1 MRDCKRLFFVLPHVC
16 FLVIPQSITSMVVAE
31 FQGNLT
37 STPMPASP
45 RHPTVSVFVL
55 SVHLALV
62 KSSKDKSK
70 YFNHLTQGSLAY
82 C

>member
-1 MRDCKRLFFVLPHVC
+1 MRDCKHLVFVLPHVC
-16 FLVIPQSITSMVVAE
+16 FLVLPQSITSMAVAE
-31 FQGNLT
+31 FQGNMT
-37 STPMPASP
+37 SAPMPASP
-45 RHPTVSVFVL
+45 HHPKVSVFVL

-70 YFNHLTQGSLAY
+70 YFNHLTQGCLAY